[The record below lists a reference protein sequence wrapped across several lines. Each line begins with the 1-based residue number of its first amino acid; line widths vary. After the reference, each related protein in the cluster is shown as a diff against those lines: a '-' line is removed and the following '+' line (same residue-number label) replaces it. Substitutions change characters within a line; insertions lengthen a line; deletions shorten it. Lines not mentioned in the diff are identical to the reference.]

1 MPRSVGDSTLGR
13 MRPLTDVRRA
23 LAAAAL
29 AAFAAFTSTTTL
41 AATATLTD
49 QAAAQAPTRDAAAPA
64 APAIDRRQLLD
75 YMQRIRDENDLP
87 GLSVAIA
94 VDGDIVFS
102 EGVGYAE
109 LDNHTPATGRTVHNV
124 GSVSK
129 VLAVAGVM
137 QLVEQGRVDLDAT
150 IRTYLPYYPE
160 KRWPITVRQILTHT
174 SGTRHYRQGEFGEYG
189 LLRYRHFES
198 FEEATELWRDDPLLY
213 EPGTRWL
220 YSSHAMNLMH
230 GIVEEVTGMGFEEYL
245 RIHVFEP
252 AGVFATQFDVPTR
265 IVHNRGRG
273 YVRDGRGE
281 FVNADPEDPSYKY
294 AGGGIISTAEDL
306 VRFALAINDGTLLA
320 PETVAE
326 MHRTQID
333 PSVPEFV
340 DDGEPRPLGHEQAIV
355 WFIRTDQA
363 GRRYPSHT
371 GTVKGTRSFLGNWVD
386 QGVVVA
392 LQANA
397 LPFDS
402 ARYGEAI
409 AQMLL
414 PPPERAG
421 R

>member
-1 MPRSVGDSTLGR
+1 MRS
-13 MRPLTDVRRA
+13 PTDLRCA
-23 LAAAAL
+23 LAAVIL
-29 AAFAAFTSTTTL
+29 AATPAFTSAAPLSATIRLVATP
-41 AATATLTD
+41 AATSPAV
-49 QAAAQAPTRDAAAPA
+49 QAAGAQTGQAAPA
-64 APAIDRRQLLD
+64 VDRQQLLD
-75 YMQRIRDENDLP
+75 YMERIQDENDLP

-94 VDGDIVFS
+94 VDGNIVFS

-129 VLAVAGVM
+129 VLAVAGIM

-150 IRTYLPYYPE
+150 IQTYLPYYPE

-230 GIVEEVTGMGFEEYL
+230 GIVEEVTGMGFEDYL
-245 RIHVFEP
+245 RVHVFEP
-252 AGVFATQFDVPTR
+252 AGMFATQFDVPTR
-265 IVHNRGRG
+265 VVHNRGRG

-281 FVNADPEDPSYKY
+281 FVNADSEDPSYKY
-294 AGGGIISTAEDL
+294 AGGGIISTADDL
-306 VRFALAINDGTLLA
+306 VRFALAIDDGTLLA

-326 MHRTQID
+326 MHRPQID
-333 PSVPEFV
+333 PSVPEYSA
-340 DDGEPRPLGHEQAIV
+340 DGEPEPLGHEQAIV

-371 GTVKGTRSFLGNWVD
+371 GTVKGTRSFLGNWID

-392 LQANA
+392 LQTNA